1 MLIQLK
7 LKNYKTHIDVDFSFT
22 EGMNVIRGLNEQGK
36 SSIFQSIAYAL
47 FGARA
52 LPDSLEDTVTW
63 EQPVGSLRVE
73 LTFMVGKNTF
83 KIVRKKSGAELTGEG
98 VTASGHAEVTAFVER
113 QLGASSKVAQATL
126 LTNQKSLTDGL
137 DSSSTP
143 LIEKLA
149 GLDLFDVLVNG
160 IQTTL
165 PCGNTKALEAQVNAE
180 LGMEVPVDNSPAL
193 KAIATN
199 LEAAYNNT
207 LRLQQAAEADAAELQ
222 PAYVKAKDAEKSW
235 KAKDAEVVSTQA
247 ALDTLLAKQVKLPE
261 APDMTAVPQLT
272 EAALHSA
279 QQAEFARLDALV
291 DSLESVQGRMSTA
304 AYAHDVELHTK
315 RANEARAA
323 HHSASMKL
331 AGLLSSRIVEVRCK
345 ICEQELADI
354 PAVRTFNSNLQVNID
369 TAQAEVAAAQAAEA
383 AASAELLELS
393 GLAKA
398 DKAITKRLG
407 RDVAS
412 QFLKIDSSTTPVT
425 VTKLFTVGEFDL
437 MAQAKLAALQA
448 AKANYDTAVA
458 AAAVRQEGLTAM
470 QQKLEA
476 LRGQLAVFA
485 TQLDPEAVTR
495 YTVSEAEVLRRQRST
510 AEAFTAFKNA
520 ESAAVQEERMF
531 AVRSEAYKSAVA
543 KKAELLELLKQYQF
557 NNALLTK
564 LRDTR
569 PQVAAQLW
577 ALVLGG
583 VSHYFSAIRGTPSVV
598 TRDADGFRIDGK
610 SAKMFSG
617 STQDALGLAQ
627 RLVLLKTFLPN
638 TSFMLVDEPGA
649 ACDDTRET
657 EMLATLSACG
667 VRQVLIVTHSDLADA
682 YAANI
687 IRI

>member
-7 LKNYKTHIDVDFSFT
+7 LTNFQQHTDLSIDFT
-22 EGMNVIRGLNEQGK
+22 EGLNVIRGSNEAGK
-36 SSIFQSIAYAL
+36 STVYRAIAYAL

-180 LGMEVPVDNSPAL
+180 LGMDVPVDNSPAL
-193 KAIATN
+193 KAIAAN
-199 LEAAYNNT
+199 LETTYTNAQT
-207 LRLQQAAEADAAELQ
+207 LQQAAEVAAAQLQ
-222 PAYVKAKDAEKSW
+222 PAYEKAKDAEKSW
-235 KAKDAEVVSTQA
+235 KAKDAEIASTQA
-247 ALDTLLAKQVKLPE
+247 ALDTLLARQVRLPE
-261 APDMTAVPQLT
+261 APDMTAVPKLT
-272 EAALHSA
+272 EAALHHA
-279 QQAEFARLDALV
+279 QQAELVRLAALV
-291 DSLESVQGRMSTA
+291 ESLEPVPDRMATA
-304 AYAHDVELHTK
+304 AYTQAVELHTK
-315 RANEARAA
+315 RANDARAA

-354 PAVRTFNSNLQVNID
+354 PAVQAFNGNLQINID
-369 TAQAEVAAAQAAEA
+369 AAQAEVAAAQAAEA
-383 AASAELLELS
+383 AASSELLKLN
-393 GLAKA
+393 GLANA
-398 DKAITKRLG
+398 DRAITKRLG
-407 RDVAS
+407 RDVMS
-412 QFLKIDSSTTPVT
+412 PFLKIDGSTTPVT
-425 VTKLFTVGEFDL
+425 VTKLFTVGESDPT
-437 MAQAKLAALQA
+437 AQSKLTALQT
-448 AKANYDTAVA
+448 AKANYDAAVA
-458 AAAVRQEGLTAM
+458 AAAVRQEGLTALG
-470 QQKLEA
+470 QKLEA
-476 LRGQLAVFA
+476 IKGQLDVFA
-485 TQLDPEAVTR
+485 RQLNPEAVAQ
-495 YTVSEAEVLRRQRST
+495 YKEAEAKVLQLRLT
-510 AEAFTAFKNA
+510 TENALAAFQNA
-520 ESAAVQEERMF
+520 ASAAVQEERMF
-531 AVRSEAYKSAVA
+531 TVRSEAYNAAVA
-543 KKAELLELLKQYQF
+543 KKAELASLLSQYQF
-557 NNALLTK
+557 NNALLAK